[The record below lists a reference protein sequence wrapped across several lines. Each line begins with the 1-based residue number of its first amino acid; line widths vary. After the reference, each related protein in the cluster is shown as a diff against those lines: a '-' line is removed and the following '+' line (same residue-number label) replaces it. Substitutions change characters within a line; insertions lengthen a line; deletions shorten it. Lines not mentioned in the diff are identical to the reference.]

1 MSLFLV
7 CVLILSYLYF
17 INQALCFLFVL
28 RQLFF
33 VLPSKLYCD
42 IIKATHSYLGTKK
55 KGIDR
60 HEALLALQAVNVR
73 WEGVVSLGQ

>member
-1 MSLFLV
+1 MADCSRIFCEGCKNISKILYENNWEYENGWESLD
-7 CVLILSYLYF
+7 YE
-17 INQALCFLFVL
+17 NGW
-28 RQLFF
+28 
-33 VLPSKLYCD
+33 D

-60 HEALLALQAVNVR
+60 HEALLALHAVNVR